1 MMGDVAMGSDVG
13 EAEPFTALGGLR
25 FGAGKGRWRQKE
37 RFVTPGMG
45 PGRVCYSFIHLVETD

>member
-25 FGAGKGRWRQKE
+25 FGAGKGRWR
-37 RFVTPGMG
+37 
-45 PGRVCYSFIHLVETD
+45 